1 MFKLSIP
8 CKSQKSDNIS
18 PLFFITYYRYD
29 NAKKTLTQ
37 NKSNE
42 YVSFSSN
49 IRLEENIIL
58 IFFDILLLS
67 IPFIYKMLLLPAQ

>member
-1 MFKLSIP
+1 MSHVTIYLLFSLSPII
-8 CKSQKSDNIS
+8 DM
-18 PLFFITYYRYD
+18 ITQ
-29 NAKKTLTQ
+29 KKTLTQ

-67 IPFIYKMLLLPAQ
+67 IPFIYKMLLLPTQ

>member
-1 MFKLSIP
+1 M
-8 CKSQKSDNIS
+8 
-18 PLFFITYYRYD
+18 ITQ
-29 NAKKTLTQ
+29 KKTLTQ

-67 IPFIYKMLLLPAQ
+67 IPFIYKMILLPAQ